1 MTVKL
6 RAMATEHHGRSETLV
21 SLPIRILTEAPSEP
35 VLSVDG
41 AFGAPGLNLSHWPG
55 NETPSALKRDL
66 STGIALAF
74 AELTPEERDR
84 LAEGCTALVNNHFD
98 TDGVLSMFAI
108 LHPKRALANAQR
120 LLDAAAAGD
129 LFRCPSED
137 AFVLDS
143 ILTAFGDPDRSPHG
157 AELQGLADCERRQL
171 ATEHALAALPGILGG
186 DLTPYEALV
195 QGPLEA
201 LRADQVDLRRAAL
214 DDLVHLDYVVRT
226 APMGAESSRESDPHC
241 FDPGRHA
248 LWGAHLADRQL
259 VLGPG
264 ESGTTCRFLI
274 GTRSFFDLVTEAAQ
288 PRPDLEALAKE
299 LNEAEGTSNADE
311 AAWRYQRIDGASP
324 ELWFGLEDLP
334 DYVEHA
340 APWLAPSSIDP
351 TRIKSL
357 VVDAVRATWVWPEEQ
372 DETLPSAETAH
383 SDS

>member
-1 MTVKL
+1 MG
-6 RAMATEHHGRSETLV
+6 TEPLGPSEILV
-21 SLPIRILTEAPSEP
+21 NLPVRILTEAPSEP

-55 NETPSALKRDL
+55 NETPSGLKRDL

-74 AELTPEERDR
+74 AELSTDERER
-84 LAEGCTALVNNHFD
+84 LTEGCTALVNNHFD

-108 LHPKRALANAQR
+108 LHPDQALANAPR

-157 AELQGLADCERRQL
+157 SELRGLADHERRQL

-186 DLTPYEALV
+186 DLTPYESLV
-195 QGPLEA
+195 HGPLEA
-201 LRADQVDLRRAAL
+201 LRGDQADLQLAAV

-226 APMGAESSRESDPHC
+226 APMGAESSREPAPHC

-274 GTRSFFDLVTEAAQ
+274 GTRSFFDMVTETAQ
-288 PRPDLEALAKE
+288 PRPDLEALAQE
-299 LNEAEGTSNADE
+299 LNTVEGTNKADE
-311 AAWRYQRIDGASP
+311 VAWRFQSLKGASP
-324 ELWFGLEDLP
+324 ELWFGLEGLP

-340 APWLAPSSIDP
+340 GPWLAPSSINP

-357 VVDAVRATWVWPEEQ
+357 VVDAVRAAWVWPEEQ
-372 DETLPSAETAH
+372 EEDDPLPSTGAVH

>member
-1 MTVKL
+1 
-6 RAMATEHHGRSETLV
+6 MATEHPCPSETLV
-21 SLPIRILTEAPSEP
+21 SLPVRILTEAPSEP

-55 NETPSALKRDL
+55 NETPVALKRDL

-74 AELTPEERDR
+74 AELPDEERDS
-84 LAEGCTALVNNHFD
+84 LTEGCTALVNNHFD

-108 LHPKRALANAQR
+108 LHPKTALASAPR

-157 AELQGLADCERRQL
+157 SELQGLADRERRQR

-186 DLTPYEALV
+186 DLTPYESLV
-195 QGPLEA
+195 RGPLEA
-201 LRADQVDLRRAAL
+201 LRADQVDLQQAAL

-226 APMGAESSRESDPHC
+226 APMGAESSRESAPHC

-274 GTRSFFDLVTEAAQ
+274 GTRSFFDLVTESSQ
-288 PRPDLEALAKE
+288 PRPDLEALARE
-299 LNEAEGTSNADE
+299 FNEAEGTSNADE
-311 AAWRYQRIDGASP
+311 VAWRFQRIEGASP
-324 ELWFGLEDLP
+324 ELWFGLEGLP
-334 DYVEHA
+334 DYAEHA
-340 APWLAPSSIDP
+340 GPWLAPSSIDP

-357 VVDAVRATWVWPEEQ
+357 VVDAMRATWVWPEEQ
-372 DETLPSAETAH
+372 NEDETLPSTGAAH
-383 SDS
+383 TDS

>member
-1 MTVKL
+1 M
-6 RAMATEHHGRSETLV
+6 
-21 SLPIRILTEAPSEP
+21 SLPVRILAEAPSEP

-41 AFGAPGLNLSHWPG
+41 AFDAPGLNLSHWPG
-55 NETPSALKRDL
+55 NMTPTALKRDL

-74 AELTPEERDR
+74 AELPVEERNR
-84 LAEGCTALVNNHFD
+84 LTEGCTALVNNHFD

-108 LHPKRALANAQR
+108 LQPAAALANAPR

-157 AELQGLADCERRQL
+157 SELEGLDDRERHQL

-186 DLTPYEALV
+186 DLTPYESLV
-195 QGPLEA
+195 RGPLEA
-201 LRADQVDLRRAAL
+201 LRADQADLRQAAL
-214 DDLVHLDYVVRT
+214 DDLVHLDYVVHT
-226 APMGAESSRESDPHC
+226 APMGAKSSREEAARY

-259 VLGPG
+259 VLGPL

-274 GTRSFFDLVTEAAQ
+274 GTRSFFDLVTETSQ
-288 PRPDLEALAKE
+288 PRPDLEALARE
-299 LNEAEGTSNADE
+299 LNEAEGTNNAGE
-311 AAWRYQRIDGASP
+311 IAWRSQSVEGASP
-324 ELWFGLEDLP
+324 ELWFGMEGLP

-340 APWLAPSSIDP
+340 APWLIPSSIDP

-372 DETLPSAETAH
+372 DETLPSTEAVH

>member
-1 MTVKL
+1 MT
-6 RAMATEHHGRSETLV
+6 MEHPSRTETLV
-21 SLPIRILTEAPSEP
+21 SLPVRILAEAPSDP

-55 NETPSALKRDL
+55 NETPTALKRDL

-74 AELTPEERDR
+74 AELPAEERDR
-84 LAEGCTALVNNHFD
+84 LTKGCTALVNNHFD

-108 LHPKRALANAQR
+108 LHPDQALANAPR

-137 AFVLDS
+137 AFALDS
-143 ILTAFGDPDRSPHG
+143 ILTAFGDPDRSPYG
-157 AELQGLADCERRQL
+157 SQLRGLEDHERRQL

-186 DLTPYEALV
+186 DLTPYESLV
-195 QGPLEA
+195 RGPLEA
-201 LRADQVDLRRAAL
+201 LRADQVDLEQAAL
-214 DDLVHLDYVVRT
+214 DDLVHLDYVVWT
-226 APMGAESSRESDPHC
+226 APMGAESSREPAPHC

-259 VLGPG
+259 VLGTG

-274 GTRSFFDLVTEAAQ
+274 GTRSFFDLVTESSQ
-288 PRPDLEALAKE
+288 PRPDLEALAQE
-299 LNEAEGTSNADE
+299 LNEAQGTSHADE
-311 AAWRYQRIDGASP
+311 AAWRSQRIEGASP
-324 ELWFGLEDLP
+324 ELWFGLEGLP

-340 APWLAPSSIDP
+340 GPWLAPSTLDP

-372 DETLPSAETAH
+372 DEDPALPSTSATH

>member
-1 MTVKL
+1 M
-6 RAMATEHHGRSETLV
+6 RTEPPGPSEILV
-21 SLPIRILTEAPSEP
+21 SLPVRILTEAPLEP

-55 NETPSALKRDL
+55 NKTPLALKRDL

-74 AELTPEERDR
+74 AELPTEERER
-84 LAEGCTALVNNHFD
+84 LTEGCTALVNNHFD

-108 LHPKRALANAQR
+108 LHPNQALANAPR

-129 LFRCPSED
+129 LFRCPSEE

-143 ILTAFGDPDRSPHG
+143 ILTAFGDQDRSPHRL
-157 AELQGLADCERRQL
+157 ELQGLPDRERRQL

-186 DLTPYEALV
+186 DLAPYESLV

-201 LRADQVDLRRAAL
+201 LRADQVDLQQAAL
-214 DDLVHLDYVVRT
+214 DDLIHLDYVVRT
-226 APMGAESSRESDPHC
+226 APMGAESSREANPHC

-274 GTRSFFDLVTEAAQ
+274 GTRSFFDMVTETPQ
-288 PRPDLEALAKE
+288 PRPDLEALARE
-299 LNEAEGTSNADE
+299 LNAVEGTDE
-311 AAWRYQRIDGASP
+311 AAKVTWRFQSLKGASP
-324 ELWFGLEDLP
+324 ELWFGLEGLP
-334 DYVEHA
+334 DYIEHA
-340 APWLAPSSIDP
+340 GPWLAPSSIDP

-372 DETLPSAETAH
+372 DEDEPLPSTGKVH
-383 SDS
+383 FDS